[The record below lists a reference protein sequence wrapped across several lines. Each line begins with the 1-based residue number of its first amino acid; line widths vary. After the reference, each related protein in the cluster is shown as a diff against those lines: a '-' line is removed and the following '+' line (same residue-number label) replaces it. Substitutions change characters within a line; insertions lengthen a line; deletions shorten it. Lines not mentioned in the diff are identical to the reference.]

1 MTTRSQ
7 RPSSRAGRRR
17 RTRMAADGC
26 GDAEAAYPME
36 PRRRDRVAPARG
48 RAGLAARL
56 FAALSLIG
64 LCGCASTADFGRL
77 NDVLVTDDVHA
88 WVGEEA
94 ATRAG
99 RPISANNLTEAE
111 RTLRDLAFP
120 LIEPPYDRL
129 RWDAVVLEY
138 GTRRKFVDKL
148 WLPDTSAYYLHL
160 QNALLRTSA
169 ARYNTLIDD
178 IRNDIDRISPF
189 YQTARAV
196 VELDRRR
203 QSTLDLVQTLTPAER
218 VNAEARIGEN
228 SLVIA
233 WVKCRCSS
241 AAPNIASRSNTSRS
255 PNRKC
260 LRATPT
266 ACCCNC
272 SSSSPRPRSSSQAR
286 KSPAGSS
293 RRSRSRSRRLH
304 RPARRKPPF
313 RDRAFSAEIA
323 LTRESRSPRFDSV
336 KAGTALAPVRTA
348 AGSRRSRRRA
358 PALPSPS
365 NRARARRR
373 AARSVPLCRGIR

>member
-1 MTTRSQ
+1 
-7 RPSSRAGRRR
+7 
-17 RTRMAADGC
+17 MAADGC
-26 GDAEAAYPME
+26 GDAEAASPME
-36 PRRRDRVAPARG
+36 PRRRDMAAPARA

-56 FAALSLIG
+56 FAGLSLIG

-94 ATRAG
+94 ATHAG

-148 WLPDTSAYYLHL
+148 WVPDTSAYYLHL

-178 IRNDIDRISPF
+178 IRNDIDRITPF

-218 VNAEARIGEN
+218 INAEARIGEN
-228 SLVIA
+228 SLVIT
-233 WVKCRCSS
+233 WVNASLQQRCAEYRFALEHLAVAEPEMLAGDADRVLLQLQQQLAATQVVIASPKVAGRQLAPFPVAVA
-241 AAPNIASRSNTSRS
+241 AAPPPGA
-255 PNRKC
+255 PK
-260 LRATPT
+260 T
-266 ACCCNC
+266 AV
-272 SSSSPRPRSSSQAR
+272 PR
-286 KSPAGSS
+286 
-293 RRSRSRSRRLH
+293 
-304 RPARRKPPF
+304 
-313 RDRAFSAEIA
+313 
-323 LTRESRSPRFDSV
+323 
-336 KAGTALAPVRTA
+336 
-348 AGSRRSRRRA
+348 
-358 PALPSPS
+358 
-365 NRARARRR
+365 
-373 AARSVPLCRGIR
+373 